1 MDVDM
6 ALSTPNRLVLFDCD
20 GTLVD
25 SQHNIVAAMTTAF
38 RSNGLE
44 DPDAGAVR
52 RVVGLHLED
61 AVARL
66 MPELS
71 PAAVEAVCKDYVSF
85 ANNLRDLGDHQEPLF
100 PGVWEVLEVLES
112 WDVILGVATG
122 RSRRGLTRTLEQHG
136 LSERFFV
143 TKTSDDGP
151 GKPDPRIM
159 LDAIAEAGAA
169 PESTV
174 MIGDT
179 VFDISMARAANAF
192 AIGVDWGYQD
202 VAELKGAGAH
212 HVVSHF
218 DAVPDVLK
226 SLWSIR

>member
-1 MDVDM
+1 M
-6 ALSTPNRLVLFDCD
+6 ALSAPNRLVLFDCD

-38 RSNGLE
+38 RANGLD

-52 RVVGLHLED
+52 RIVGLHLED
-61 AVARL
+61 GIARL
-66 MPELS
+66 VPEMS
-71 PAAVEAVCKDYVSF
+71 PAMVEAICTDYVSF
-85 ANNLRDLGDHQEPLF
+85 ANNLRDLGEHEEPLF
-100 PGVWEVLEVLES
+100 PGVREVLEILES

-122 RSRRGLTRTLEQHG
+122 RSRRGLARTLEQHG

-179 VFDISMARAANAF
+179 VFDISMARQANAF
-192 AIGVDWGYQD
+192 AIGVDWGYQE
-202 VAELKGAGAH
+202 VADLNGAGAH

-218 DAVPDVLK
+218 DAVPGILK

>member
-1 MDVDM
+1 M
-6 ALSTPNRLVLFDCD
+6 ALTTPNRLVLFDCD

-38 RSNGLE
+38 RSNGLD

-52 RVVGLHLED
+52 RIVGLHLED
-61 AVARL
+61 GVARL
-66 MPELS
+66 APDLS
-71 PAAVEAVCKDYVSF
+71 PEMIEAVCRDYVSF
-85 ANNLRDLGDHQEPLF
+85 ANNLRDLGQHEEPLF
-100 PGVWEVLEVLES
+100 PGVREVLDILEE
-112 WDVILGVATG
+112 WDVIVGIATG
-122 RSRRGLTRTLEQHG
+122 RSRRGLALTLEQHG
-136 LSERFFV
+136 LGGRFLI

-159 LDAIAEAGAA
+159 LDAIAEAGAV

-179 VFDISMARAANAF
+179 VFDISMARQAKAF
-192 AIGVDWGYQD
+192 AVGVDWGYQE
-202 VAELKGAGAH
+202 VGELTEAGAH

-218 DAVPDVLK
+218 DAVPAVLNT
-226 SLWSIR
+226 LWRTA